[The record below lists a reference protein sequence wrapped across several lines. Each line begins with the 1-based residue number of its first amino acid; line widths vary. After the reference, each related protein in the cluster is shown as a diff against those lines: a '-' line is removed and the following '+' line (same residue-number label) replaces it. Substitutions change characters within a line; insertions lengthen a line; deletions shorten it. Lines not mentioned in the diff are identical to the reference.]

1 MTDLQKEAEAFLELK
16 GISGQQNKTISE
28 WIVEFSTQSKHV
40 QAKKLKAQIEVL
52 DTIISNCY
60 STFTQLEV
68 NKYLIKIEQQLNQ
81 L

>member
-40 QAKKLKAQIEVL
+40 QAEKLKAQIEVL
-52 DTIISNCY
+52 RKSSY
-60 STFTQLEV
+60 VPYKE
-68 NKYLIKIEQQLNQ
+68 LIEEIKQQLNQ